1 MLEIYSFVAIA
12 LSGFANA
19 QNATNGTAAASG
31 AASLASQNSNLLIMT
46 LGYCAAAILVSAITI

>member
-12 LSGFANA
+12 LAGFANA
-19 QNATNGTAAASG
+19 QNATNGTTAASG